1 MQTNNYRPKKHNRR
15 RKNTNVLP
23 LVCFFV
29 VWIFIIGIVFLVA
42 HLRSQAPDVPDT
54 DSGNVSTNT
63 DNGGSDDTLVTDR
76 EQSSDVGN
84 DSGNDTSSD
93 TTDTIVD
100 VPDPV
105 TYSEATI
112 VSAGDL
118 LYHMAQVN
126 YAEAV
131 GNGGYDFSNSYKYIK
146 EIISSADYAVAN
158 FETTLAGEDYGYSGY
173 PSFNTPDSAL
183 TALSDAGFDM
193 MLFAN
198 NHCYDKNLS
207 GLLRTQQTFLDY
219 GFDYIGAKQ
228 NPDDDA
234 YKIVEINGIKVG
246 MFNYADDLSGGITET
261 RYINGKTIK
270 NDDLSY
276 MNLYNLS
283 LLDEFY
289 AEVES
294 VMSEMEDAGV
304 DIIVAYIHWGYEYNI
319 THNKYQEK
327 VAQEL
332 TNLGVDIIIGGH
344 PHVIQDVELL
354 TSEDDPNHE
363 ALCFYSLGNL
373 VSNQNRRSM
382 GNTQNSTYTEGGLIV
397 ELTVRKYSTGE
408 VIISE
413 VTEIPT
419 FVHRYKASN
428 GYYVHEIVPL
438 EYALVDPAG
447 YGLTASSHGKND
459 AAEVYELELDVLDDV
474 VTAYND
480 KIVLPTIGEE

>member
-1 MQTNNYRPKKHNRR
+1 MQTNNYRPKKRNRR

-29 VWIFIIGIVFLVA
+29 VWLFIIGIVFLVA
-42 HLRSQAPDVPDT
+42 HLRSQAPDAPETDGVSTDAENSDSDDVDSTDDEVST
-54 DSGNVSTNT
+54 DSSNN
-63 DNGGSDDTLVTDR
+63 
-76 EQSSDVGN
+76 
-84 DSGNDTSSD
+84 SGDAASSD
-93 TTDTIVD
+93 TTDAEVD

-118 LYHMAQVN
+118 LFHMAQVN

-131 GNGGYDFSNSYKYIK
+131 GDGGYDFSNSYKYIK
-146 EIISSADYAVAN
+146 DIISSADYAVAN
-158 FETTLAGEDYGYSGY
+158 FETTLAGEDKGYSGY
-173 PSFNTPDSAL
+173 PAFNTPDSAL

-198 NHCYDKNLS
+198 NHCYDKNLD

-228 NPDDDA
+228 DPDDDA
-234 YKIVEINGIKVG
+234 YKIVEINGIRIG
-246 MFNYADDLSGGITET
+246 MINYADDLSGGITET

-289 AEVES
+289 VEVES
-294 VMSEMEDAGV
+294 VMGEMEDAGV

-319 THNKYQEK
+319 THNKYQER

-344 PHVIQDVELL
+344 PHVIQDVEVL
-354 TSEDDPNHE
+354 TSEDDPSHE
-363 ALCFYSLGNL
+363 TLCFYSLGNL

-382 GNTQNSTYTEGGLIV
+382 GDTKNSTYTEGGLMV

-438 EYALVDPAG
+438 ADALADPAG
-447 YGLTASSHGKND
+447 YGLTASSHGKTE

-474 VTAYND
+474 TATYND
-480 KIVLPTIGEE
+480 SIVLPTIGEE